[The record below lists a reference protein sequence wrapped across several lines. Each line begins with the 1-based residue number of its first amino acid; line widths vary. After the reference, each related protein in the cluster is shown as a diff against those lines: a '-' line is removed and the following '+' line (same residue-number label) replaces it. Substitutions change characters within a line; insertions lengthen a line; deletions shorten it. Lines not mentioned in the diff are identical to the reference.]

1 MKHTL
6 YVVEAIR
13 ANGEVLADHAHW
25 YLFDAID
32 EADAMSVEDRC
43 CALNTAD
50 DSFLEACPG
59 KCKVRTPKIVTYT
72 ATRNEQ

>member
-6 YVVEAIR
+6 FVVETIR
-13 ANGEVLADHAHW
+13 ASGEVLMDHGHW
-25 YLFDAID
+25 YLHDAID

-43 CALNTAD
+43 CELNTSE

-59 KCKVRTPKIVTYT
+59 KCKVRTPKIQAYT
-72 ATRNEQ
+72 ATRNN